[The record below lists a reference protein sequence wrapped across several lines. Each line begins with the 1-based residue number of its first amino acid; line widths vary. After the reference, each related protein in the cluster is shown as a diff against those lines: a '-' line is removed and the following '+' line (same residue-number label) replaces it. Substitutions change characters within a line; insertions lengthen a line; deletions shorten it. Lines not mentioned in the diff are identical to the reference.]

1 MPCPFEVFSYLYH
14 HYPDNFA
21 ARFLGSEE
29 ASVDNAATCL
39 RSASVAYASALCVCM
54 CVFRCGTILSRSF
67 WDSIPNN
74 DPRKRQILEE
84 VLPKKD
90 DVLTED
96 ELWAR
101 AVPID
106 IHGHCVNSS

>member
-1 MPCPFEVFSYLYH
+1 MCVY
-14 HYPDNFA
+14 
-21 ARFLGSEE
+21 
-29 ASVDNAATCL
+29 VCVC
-39 RSASVAYASALCVCM
+39 SVAE
-54 CVFRCGTILSRSF
+54 TIISRSF

-74 DPRKRQILEE
+74 DPRGRQILEE

-96 ELWAR
+96 QLWAR